1 MFGVTSET
9 EERKMMMNKF
19 INSHLVFSDL
29 GKVSE
34 TYGVD
39 FTTEE
44 QRDIVSLHSSALVSM
59 ELLLPIPYVHVLIL
73 NLSHPYLKGTT
84 VLLDMKFHL

>member
-1 MFGVTSET
+1 MKV
-9 EERKMMMNKF
+9 NKF
-19 INSHLVFSDL
+19 INSHLVFLDL
-29 GKVSE
+29 GKVSKS
-34 TYGVD
+34 YGVD

-44 QRDIVSLHSSALVSM
+44 QRDVVSLHSSALVSM

-73 NLSHPYLKGTT
+73 NLSHLYLKGTT